1 MSTIPSIR
9 HTIFILALSRNTSL
23 TSTRKIMLESMMIGR
38 SKNRV
43 FGVSIIGD
51 MSAVTPS
58 MRNILAIL
66 DPRTFPIAISV
77 FPDMLAMTETMNS
90 GILVPIAT
98 IVSPM
103 IASDIWNFFA
113 RETAPST
120 RTFHPKASK
129 TRPSMIK
136 QNAKRISI
144 YEKINIILY

>member
-1 MSTIPSIR
+1 MIPSIR
-9 HTIFILALSRNTSL
+9 HTIFFSAPSRNTSL
-23 TSTRKIMLESMMIGR
+23 TSMRNMRLESMTIGK

-43 FGVSIIGD
+43 FRVSTIGD
-51 MSAVTPS
+51 MSAVSPS

-77 FPDMLAMTETMNS
+77 LPDILAMTETMSS

-103 IASDIWNFFA
+103 IASERENLFA

-120 RTFHPKASK
+120 RIFHPN
-129 TRPSMIK
+129 TRSMSPTMMEKNAIRLSIK
-136 QNAKRISI
+136 K
-144 YEKINIILY
+144 Y